1 MDSTRESH
9 GRTTRPAAVR
19 GGHRAKSRTRRIM
32 IGGGA
37 LAAAAAATVAVTVA
51 SASQPSG
58 STPGADH
65 AVFVQGNEL
74 GGNTIHVF
82 ARGDDGTL
90 SASGTY
96 ATGGKGGDQ
105 VDAPTDS
112 LASQGSLVYDDAS
125 GMLLAVN
132 AGSGTVTSFR
142 VEGSRLKDRHVVS
155 SGGAFPASIAV
166 HGRVAYV
173 MNAGGR
179 GSVQGFEIS
188 GEGLRPLAGSRRS
201 LGLDNKDIPL
211 FSSSPGQVAFTPD
224 GGALVITTKSAN
236 TVEVLPLKRSGQP
249 AVAAPVV
256 NKSAGAVP
264 FAITFDATGRRMLVA
279 EAAKSTVTTY
289 KVRHD
294 GTLKVLQKPLPNGQE
309 TLCWLERAGDH
320 FYGGNTGN
328 STVTGYRMN
337 RHGRLSLT
345 NDVGIATPPSAKSQG
360 VIDLAVTRDER
371 FVYVQNAVSGTVD
384 GFRVKTDG
392 SLTKVTTAGTGLSPF
407 GESGMEGIV
416 AV

>member
-1 MDSTRESH
+1 M
-9 GRTTRPAAVR
+9 
-19 GGHRAKSRTRRIM
+19 
-32 IGGGA
+32 
-37 LAAAAAATVAVTVA
+37 
-51 SASQPSG
+51 
-58 STPGADH
+58 
-65 AVFVQGNEL
+65 
-74 GGNTIHVF
+74 F
-82 ARGDDGTL
+82 ARGEDGAL
-90 SASGTY
+90 NASGTY

-125 GMLLAVN
+125 RMLLAVN

-155 SGGAFPASIAV
+155 SGGEFPASIAV

-179 GSVQGFEIS
+179 GSVQGFDVS
-188 GEGLRPLAGSRRS
+188 GEGLRPLAGSHRP
-201 LGLDNKDIPL
+201 LGLDNKDVPL
-211 FSSSPGQVAFTPD
+211 FSSSAGEVAFTPD
-224 GGALVITTKSAN
+224 GRDLVVTTKSAN
-236 TVEVLPLKRSGQP
+236 TVEVLPLKRNGLP
-249 AVAAPVV
+249 AVASPVA
-256 NKSAGAVP
+256 NRPAGAVP
-264 FAITFDATGRRMLVA
+264 FAITFDATGKRMLVA

-294 GTLKVLQKPLPNGQE
+294 GTLKVLQEPLPNGQE
-309 TLCWLERAGDH
+309 TLCRLERAGNH

-328 STVTGYRMN
+328 STVTGYRMD

-360 VIDLAVTRDER
+360 VIDLAVTRDGR

-384 GFRVKTDG
+384 GFRVETDG
-392 SLTKVTTAGTGLSPF
+392 SLAKITTVSTGLSPF
-407 GESGMEGIV
+407 GTSGMEGIV